1 MLTWRVLACPK
12 PGGARG
18 SAFDSKSKGWWFDS
32 TPGFRSGSSVGTI
45 PSSSSSFCCLIFLFR
60 LRAHVFPE
68 SICLGAANYR
78 GSFFFKRPQGSL
90 VSTKKYKPQRQA
102 VKGVASSLERII
114 RSLFLQAA
122 GGWESTI
129 FLLLPQSAC
138 ALANFFPYHKA
149 NPNPN
154 PSPLTL
160 TVTLALN
167 LPQRACALGNFPY
180 HKAKLEPSSSYI
192 TLTLT

>member
-32 TPGFRSGSSVGTI
+32 TPGFRSGSSVGN
-45 PSSSSSFCCLIFLFR
+45 SSFFFFFFFFCCLIFLFR

-78 GSFFFKRPQGSL
+78 GSFFFQKAPGKPSL
-90 VSTKKYKPQRQA
+90 HQKIKAPATSSER
-102 VKGVASSLERII
+102 GASSLERII

-138 ALANFFPYHKA
+138 ALANFFP
-149 NPNPN
+149 
-154 PSPLTL
+154 
-160 TVTLALN
+160 V
-167 LPQRACALGNFPY
+167 PQG
-180 HKAKLEPSSSYI
+180 
-192 TLTLT
+192 